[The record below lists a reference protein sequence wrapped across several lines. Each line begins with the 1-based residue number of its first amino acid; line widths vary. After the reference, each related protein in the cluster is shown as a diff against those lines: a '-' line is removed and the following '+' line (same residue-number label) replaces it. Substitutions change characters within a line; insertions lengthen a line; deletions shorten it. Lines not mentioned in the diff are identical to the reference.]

1 MTGTTGFNV
10 IPENLPSAAAEF
22 EKPYMEFE
30 YRREVFRLEN
40 LRGGH
45 NGRDPDTMTIVE
57 KCANSPPQ
65 WDEERQRWVI
75 PLTNNMINIDLSS
88 QEDATERFAL
98 NSPLRAM
105 SIISN
110 PRNRYKSTGNLV
122 SAPTSR
128 EEPPRYPIDCVFN
141 MHIRVRVPG
150 RGSLINVR
158 PFQLVAN
165 GLTGWPPPVGTVYT
179 HEDTVELFP
188 EWVPFG
194 ERLLSPVARILPG
207 DETIII
213 NIREVTEGSALPIR
227 GIIPTLQRFIN
238 RVT

>member
-1 MTGTTGFNV
+1 
-10 IPENLPSAAAEF
+10 
-22 EKPYMEFE
+22 MEFE
-30 YRREVFRLEN
+30 YRGEVFRLEN

-45 NGRDPDTMTIVE
+45 NGRDPNTMVIVE

-88 QEDATERFAL
+88 QEGVTESFAL

-110 PRNRYKSTGNLV
+110 PRNRYKSTGNLI
-122 SAPTSR
+122 SATTSR
-128 EEPPRYPIDCVFN
+128 EESPRYPVDCVFN

-150 RGSLINVR
+150 GGTLINVR

-165 GLTGWPPPVGTVYT
+165 GLTSWPPPVGTVYT

-194 ERLLSPVARILPG
+194 EQLLSPIAKILPG
-207 DETIII
+207 DETIIT
-213 NIREVTEGSALPIR
+213 NVREVNEELFSPDR
-227 GIIPTLQRFIN
+227 GIIPTLQWLIN
-238 RVT
+238 RIT